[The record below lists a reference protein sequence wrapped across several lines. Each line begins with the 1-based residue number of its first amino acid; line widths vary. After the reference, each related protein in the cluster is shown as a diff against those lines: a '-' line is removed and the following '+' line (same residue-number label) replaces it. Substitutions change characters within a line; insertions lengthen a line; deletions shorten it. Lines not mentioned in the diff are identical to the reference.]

1 MDPSTISRSDRKV
14 DSAAFRSA
22 MAGFASGVTVVTT
35 IENSEPMG
43 ATVSAF
49 TSLSMDPPML
59 LVCLNRT
66 SETGQ
71 AIERVGEFTVNI
83 LSEPQSDIAIRFA
96 SRSSSKFDDVVLSSN
111 ATEHPVFA
119 ESLVAVRC
127 EVAETTYGGT
137 HRIFLAHAVEVKLG
151 SGEPLM
157 YFQGGFGRFAPV
169 VTEPAAA
176 TQIGPQ
182 DR

>member
-1 MDPSTISRSDRKV
+1 MNPSTISRIDPKV

-35 IENSEPMG
+35 IEDGVPLG

-71 AIERVGEFTVNI
+71 AIERVGEFTVNV
-83 LSEPQSDIAIRFA
+83 LSEPQSDIAVRFA
-96 SRSSSKFDDVVLSSN
+96 SRSSSKFDDVALKSS
-111 ATEHPVFA
+111 ATQHPVFA

-137 HRIFLAHAVEVKLG
+137 HRIFVAHAVDVELG
-151 SGEPLM
+151 PGEPLV
-157 YFQGGFGRFAPV
+157 YFRGGFGRFAPG
-169 VTEPAAA
+169 VTESAAA
-176 TQIGPQ
+176 TQAGPQ
-182 DR
+182 DG